1 MGIFSFFQKKKTNNI
16 KHVGPTEFR
25 NLMAD
30 SQVQLVDVRT
40 AAEYNQRKIGK
51 PIHIDFQKSDFE
63 KKVNA
68 LLDVNRPVAIYCQSG
83 GRSGMAAKILAR
95 KGFPMVY
102 NLRGGIL
109 FYK

>member
-1 MGIFSFFQKKKTNNI
+1 MGIFSFFKKKATNI

-25 NLMAD
+25 NLIAD
-30 SQVQLVDVRT
+30 GQVQLVDVRT
-40 AAEYNQRKIGK
+40 AAEYNQRKIGM

-63 KKVNA
+63 QKATA
-68 LLDVNRPVAIYCQSG
+68 LLDVNRPVAIFCYSG